1 MPLRVTS
8 DTQWTALA
16 AVNLA
21 ALIFGSTALFGKL
34 NVSPA
39 WIAGGRGVFA
49 ALMLLVLAALWRAS
63 LRLRRDAWAG
73 TVITGIL
80 LALHWLTF
88 FISVQESGV
97 AVATLTFATFPLFTV
112 LIEAFARRRAPGL
125 VETGAGLTIIA
136 AVALLVGGALP
147 ATALAREGALAG
159 LGSALCFS
167 LFSIASQKL
176 GRHTE
181 AITLSFHQNIV
192 VAVFLLAAWPFSPRL
207 PHGVDWAIIAGLGIF
222 ATAFMH
228 QLYLYALKRLP
239 ASVCGGFVALE
250 PVYAIVFA
258 AILFGDPVTPMVVVS
273 GVLIVG
279 ASLLLLT
286 QSRPRV
292 TPDLM

>member
-1 MPLRVTS
+1 
-8 DTQWTALA
+8 LA

-34 NVSPA
+34 DVSPA
-39 WIAGGRGVFA
+39 WIAGGRGAFA
-49 ALMLLVLAALWRAS
+49 ALMLCVLGIVWRS
-63 LRLRRDAWAG
+63 SFRLRRDAWSG

-88 FISVQESGV
+88 FISVQEAGV

-112 LIEAFARRRAPGL
+112 LIESFARRRAPGL

-147 ATALAREGALAG
+147 ATPLAREGALVG
-159 LGSALCFS
+159 LASALCFA
-167 LFSIASQKL
+167 LFSLMSQKL
-176 GRHTE
+176 GRRTN
-181 AITLSFHQNIV
+181 AVALSFHQNIV
-192 VAVFLLAAWPFSPRL
+192 VAVFLLLAWPVSPRL
-207 PHGVDWAIIAGLGIF
+207 PQSADWAIIAGLGIV

-228 QLYLYALKRLP
+228 QLYFYALRRLP

-258 AILFGDPVTPMVVVS
+258 AILFDDPVTPMVVVS
-273 GVLIVG
+273 GVMIVG

-286 QSRPRV
+286 QSRRRV
-292 TPDLM
+292 TPGLM